1 MDMKRTPIAQSDCV
15 REGVLNLSIGMSLP
29 GSMEGRWEGLEP
41 LRSNP
46 HRSDPCHS
54 ESLGLEIVIGL
65 LGEFI
70 EQSCDLDGQM
80 NDFRVV
86 RERAVFEQQK
96 GTYSNLSAGALFAI
110 TCA

>member
-41 LRSNP
+41 LRSDP
-46 HRSDPCHS
+46 RRSDPLS
-54 ESLGLEIVIGL
+54 FRESRAGGL